1 MKTGSKRDMSG
12 YTERLPNIR
21 VIEPIQKSLVLPL
34 GFNGVKIFWSFGIGV
49 LVLLFQSI
57 SAGIPIASEIN
68 ARIAS
73 DVENPMY
80 AMLSPANAPPV
91 AVASQ
96 IMALFFIASFPAFC
110 GDSW

>member
-34 GFNGVKIFWSFGIGV
+34 GFNGRRFFGGIGV
-49 LVLLFQSI
+49 LALLFQSI
-57 SAGIPIASEIN
+57 IAGIPIDSEID
-68 ARIAS
+68 AKIAS

-80 AMLSPANAPPV
+80 AMLSPANAPPA

-96 IMALFFIASFPAFC
+96 IMALFFVASFPAFC